1 MLIELVGIHPA
12 YWCRGHGKTLLNW
25 GLALAEKDGVN
36 TGVIA
41 NTAAV
46 GLYLALGFVRIGK
59 ITLEDEEEP
68 PNKVDGILLTYDTPE
83 AA

>member
-12 YWCRGHGKTLLNW
+12 YWRRGHGKTLLNW

-46 GLYLALGFVRIGK
+46 GLYLAL
-59 ITLEDEEEP
+59 EDEEEP
-68 PNKVDGILLTYDTPE
+68 PNKVDGILLAYDTPE